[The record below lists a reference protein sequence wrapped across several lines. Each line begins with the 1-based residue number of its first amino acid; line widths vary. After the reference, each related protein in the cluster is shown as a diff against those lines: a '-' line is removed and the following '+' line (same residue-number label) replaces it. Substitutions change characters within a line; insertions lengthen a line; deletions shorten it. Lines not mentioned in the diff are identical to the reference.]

1 MRRGLLISFQ
11 GFFLLL
17 ATSALAALCAGVITA
32 LLPFPY

>member
-17 ATSALAALCAGVITA
+17 ATSAFAAFCAGVITA
-32 LLPFPY
+32 FFPTPF